1 MQCQDLPSKWERL
14 FPTQFL
20 SQRPINIIKML
31 WWRFQQCLGM
41 FGILLVEAS
50 PETGLFWHLSDY
62 IFGVRNFEN
71 TKGMRVIFCW
81 KHSKFQLHFKKAAK
95 NWEKCFCFWD
105 NRIWINII
113 ILSLL
118 TRGYLWS
125 GANVLKRS
133 PKIWHVNKRDF
144 FQVNYLDNDQ

>member
-1 MQCQDLPSKWERL
+1 
-14 FPTQFL
+14 
-20 SQRPINIIKML
+20 ML

-133 PKIWHVNKRDF
+133 PKIKETFSKSIILTMINKYDKGAVMQISTVFRPVYHVPCGRLLWNGTF
-144 FQVNYLDNDQ
+144 